1 MKNFNS
7 YSNNNH
13 LCYGGLE
20 EEESKGNN
28 SNTLIQTTAS
38 TLAYSLWEEEKAN

>member
-20 EEESKGNN
+20 EEESKENN
-28 SNTLIQTTAS
+28 SNTLIQSTAI
-38 TLAYSLWEEEKAN
+38 TLACFVWVEEKVN